1 MNTTAFSRMTVG
13 KRLWLGFALIILFG
27 LLAAVAGRY
36 QLGRVTAEVRLL
48 LDDRLAK
55 VEDLQRVRD
64 DLNASALAVRN
75 ILLLTSGD
83 EMQVEKQRV
92 EAARKNSDTL
102 LRLVE
107 EKTDT
112 QQELQLLQRVKDAR
126 DKYNHSMD
134 RSIELVFANL
144 RGDARSLLN
153 NEGSAL
159 QKECFEAL
167 EAFSRLEKEL
177 MEESSDQVHRISA
190 GTSALM
196 LAFAGLVTFVG
207 VVVAWTLTGLL
218 DRQLGGEPGYASEVV
233 REIATGNLA
242 VEVSIHKNSQESLL
256 AHMRAMRDS
265 LSGVVAQV
273 HRGSQSVAA
282 ASAQISQGNRDL
294 SARTRE
300 QAAALEQTTTS
311 IDRLENTLRQ
321 TAVSAHQANDLALSA
336 ASIAAKGREVMG
348 QVIDTMG
355 GIHGSSRK
363 IAEIINVIDAIA
375 FQTNILALNAAVEA
389 ARAGEQGRGFAV
401 VASEVRSLAGRSSTA
416 AKEIALLITD
426 SVERVQQGN
435 ALVDQAG
442 RTMAAVADSIQR
454 VTLIMG
460 DISAATQAQ
469 GQGMRQTGQALAGM
483 ETSTQKNTELV
494 EEMVAATHAL
504 TQQAQDLVEAV
515 SAFKIGN
522 AIATEEMADQIYPG
536 STDHSQHQYPP
547 ADTAFSRQGIPMI
560 ASSAN

>member
-1 MNTTAFSRMTVG
+1 MTVG
-13 KRLWLGFALIILFG
+13 QRLWLGFALIIVFG
-27 LLAAVAGRY
+27 LLAALAGRY
-36 QLGRVTAEVRLL
+36 QLGRVTTEVRLL

-55 VEDLQRVRD
+55 VEKLQHVRD
-64 DLNASALAVRN
+64 NLNASALAVRN

-83 EMQVEKQRV
+83 EMQAEKQRV
-92 EAARKNSDTL
+92 DTARKNAETL

-112 QQELQLLQRVKDAR
+112 EQGLQLLQKVKKTR
-126 DKYNHSMD
+126 DQYNQSID
-134 RSIELVFANL
+134 QSIELVFSNL

-153 NEGSAL
+153 DEGSRL

-167 EAFSRLEKEL
+167 DALSTLEKNL
-177 MEESSDQVHRISA
+177 MEKSSEQVQNIA
-190 GTSALM
+190 ADTGAMM
-196 LAFAGLVTFVG
+196 LGFAALVTFVG
-207 VVVAWTLTGLL
+207 AVVAWTLTSLL
-218 DRQLGGEPGYASEVV
+218 GRQLGGEPGYASEVV

-242 VEVSIHKNSQESLL
+242 VDVTIHKGRQTSLL

-265 LSGVVAQV
+265 LSGVVEQV

-282 ASAQISQGNRDL
+282 ASAQISQGNHDL

-300 QAAALEQTTTS
+300 QAAALKLMTKSVEE
-311 IDRLENTLRQ
+311 LEATLRQ
-321 TAVSAHQANDLALSA
+321 NADGAHQANGLAHNA
-336 ASIAAKGREVMG
+336 ASVATKGRAVMD

-355 GIHGSSRK
+355 GINGSSKK

-416 AKEIALLITD
+416 AKEIAELITD
-426 SVERVQQGN
+426 SVGRVQQGN

-442 RTMAAVADSIQR
+442 RTMAEVADSIQK
-454 VTLIMG
+454 VTRIM
-460 DISAATQAQ
+460 DSISAATHAQ
-469 GQGMRQTGQALAGM
+469 TNGMRQVG
-483 ETSTQKNTELV
+483 ETLVHMDRSTQKNTELV
-494 EEMVAATHAL
+494 EEMVESAHSL

-515 SAFKIGN
+515 SVFKIQSSDN
-522 AIATEEMADQIYPG
+522 FQKASNEKIPRPHLPAIQ
-536 STDHSQHQYPP
+536 
-547 ADTAFSRQGIPMI
+547 F
-560 ASSAN
+560 

>member
-13 KRLWLGFALIILFG
+13 QRLWLGFALIIVFG
-27 LLAAVAGRY
+27 LLAALAGRY
-36 QLGRVTAEVRLL
+36 QLGRVTTEVRLL

-55 VEDLQRVRD
+55 VEKLQHVRD
-64 DLNASALAVRN
+64 NLNASALAVRN

-83 EMQVEKQRV
+83 EMQAEKQRV
-92 EAARKNSDTL
+92 DTARKNAETL

-112 QQELQLLQRVKDAR
+112 EQGLQLLQKVKKTR
-126 DKYNHSMD
+126 DQYNQSID
-134 RSIELVFANL
+134 QSIELVFSNL

-153 NEGSAL
+153 DEGSRL

-167 EAFSRLEKEL
+167 DALSTLEKNL
-177 MEESSDQVHRISA
+177 MEKSSEQVQNIA
-190 GTSALM
+190 ADTGAMM
-196 LAFAGLVTFVG
+196 LGFAALVTFVG
-207 VVVAWTLTGLL
+207 AVVAWTLTSLL
-218 DRQLGGEPGYASEVV
+218 GRQLGGEPGYASEVV

-242 VEVSIHKNSQESLL
+242 VDVTIHKGRQTSLL

-265 LSGVVAQV
+265 LSGVVEQV

-282 ASAQISQGNRDL
+282 ASAQISQGNHDL

-300 QAAALEQTTTS
+300 QAAALKLMTKSVEE
-311 IDRLENTLRQ
+311 LEATLRQ
-321 TAVSAHQANDLALSA
+321 NADGAHQANGLAHNA
-336 ASIAAKGREVMG
+336 ASVATKGRAVMD

-355 GIHGSSRK
+355 GINGSSKK

-416 AKEIALLITD
+416 AKEIAELITD
-426 SVERVQQGN
+426 SVGRVQQGN

-442 RTMAAVADSIQR
+442 RTMAEVADSIQK
-454 VTLIMG
+454 VTRIM
-460 DISAATQAQ
+460 DSISAASHAQ
-469 GQGMRQTGQALAGM
+469 TNGMRQVG
-483 ETSTQKNTELV
+483 ETLVHMDRSTQKNTELV
-494 EEMVAATHAL
+494 EEMVESAHSL

-515 SAFKIGN
+515 SVFKIQSSDN
-522 AIATEEMADQIYPG
+522 FQKASNEKIPRPHLPAIQ
-536 STDHSQHQYPP
+536 
-547 ADTAFSRQGIPMI
+547 F
-560 ASSAN
+560 

>member
-1 MNTTAFSRMTVG
+1 MTVG

-27 LLAAVAGRY
+27 LLAAMAGRY

-55 VEDLQRVRD
+55 VEVLQRVRD

-83 EMQVEKQRV
+83 EMQVEKQRI

-102 LRLVE
+102 LRQVE
-107 EKTDT
+107 KNTDT
-112 QQELQLLQRVKDAR
+112 EQELKLLQRVQGAR
-126 DKYNHSMD
+126 DQYNHSID
-134 RSIELVFANL
+134 RSIDLVFSNL

-153 NEGSAL
+153 SEGSEL

-177 MEESSDQVHRISA
+177 MEKSSDQVHGIA
-190 GTSALM
+190 ADTGALM
-196 LAFAGLVTFVG
+196 LAFAALVTFVG
-207 VVVAWTLTGLL
+207 VVVAWTLTGFLG
-218 DRQLGGEPGYASEVV
+218 RQLGGEPGYASEVV

-242 VEVSIHKNSQESLL
+242 VEVSVHQDSQASLL

-273 HRGSQSVAA
+273 HRASQSVAA

-300 QAAALEQTTTS
+300 QAAALGQTTQS
-311 IDRLENTLRQ
+311 IDELESTLRQ
-321 TAVSAHQANDLALSA
+321 TADSAHQANDLALSA
-336 ASIAAKGREVMG
+336 ASVAAKGREVMG

-355 GIHGSSRK
+355 GIHGSSKK

-442 RTMAAVADSIQR
+442 RTMAEVADSIQK
-454 VTLIMG
+454 VTHIMG
-460 DISAATQAQ
+460 SISAATQAQ
-469 GQGMRQTGQALAGM
+469 GQGMRQTSQALAQM
-483 ETSTQKNTELV
+483 DASTRKNTVLV

-515 SAFKIGN
+515 SVFKISN
-522 AIATEEMADQIYPG
+522 ASGAKEIAEHTYAG
-536 STDHSQHQYPP
+536 SAHRSQHQHPLS
-547 ADTAFSRQGIPMI
+547 DTTFFRQGIRMI
-560 ASSAN
+560 ASNAK

>member
-13 KRLWLGFALIILFG
+13 QRLWLGFALIIVFG
-27 LLAAVAGRY
+27 LLAALAGRY
-36 QLGRVTAEVRLL
+36 QLGRVTTEVRLL

-55 VEDLQRVRD
+55 VEKLQHVRD
-64 DLNASALAVRN
+64 NLNASALAVRN

-83 EMQVEKQRV
+83 EMQAEKQRV
-92 EAARKNSDTL
+92 DTARKNAETL

-112 QQELQLLQRVKDAR
+112 EQGLQLLQKVKKTR
-126 DKYNHSMD
+126 DQYNQSID
-134 RSIELVFANL
+134 QSIELVFSNL

-153 NEGSAL
+153 DEGSRL

-167 EAFSRLEKEL
+167 DALSTLEKNL
-177 MEESSDQVHRISA
+177 MEKSSEQVQNIA
-190 GTSALM
+190 ADTGAMM
-196 LAFAGLVTFVG
+196 LGFAALVTFVG
-207 VVVAWTLTGLL
+207 AVVAWTLTSLL
-218 DRQLGGEPGYASEVV
+218 GRQLGGEPGYASEVV

-242 VEVSIHKNSQESLL
+242 VDVTIHKGRQTSLL

-265 LSGVVAQV
+265 LSGVVEQV

-282 ASAQISQGNRDL
+282 ASAQISQGNHDL

-300 QAAALEQTTTS
+300 QAAALKLMTKSVEE
-311 IDRLENTLRQ
+311 LEATLRQ
-321 TAVSAHQANDLALSA
+321 NADGAHQANGLAHNA
-336 ASIAAKGREVMG
+336 ASVATKGRAVMD

-355 GIHGSSRK
+355 GINGSSKK

-416 AKEIALLITD
+416 AKEIAELITD
-426 SVERVQQGN
+426 SVGRVQQGN

-442 RTMAAVADSIQR
+442 RTMAEVADSIQK
-454 VTLIMG
+454 VTRIM
-460 DISAATQAQ
+460 DSISAATHAQ
-469 GQGMRQTGQALAGM
+469 TNGMRQVG
-483 ETSTQKNTELV
+483 ETLVHMDRSTQKNTELV
-494 EEMVAATHAL
+494 EEMVESAHSL

-515 SAFKIGN
+515 SVFKIQSSDN
-522 AIATEEMADQIYPG
+522 FQKASNEKIPRPHLPAIQ
-536 STDHSQHQYPP
+536 
-547 ADTAFSRQGIPMI
+547 F
-560 ASSAN
+560 